1 MQLCI
6 FLYRSI
12 LKGLL
17 VGVIDLLRIM
27 SRVAASDNSFQLA
40 TWVLREF
47 GRSNSKF
54 KVDQA
59 ARDFCTQ
66 VQASRDLTS
75 RIIQKRLQALI
86 SFLLFL
92 SLS

>member
-1 MQLCI
+1 
-6 FLYRSI
+6 
-12 LKGLL
+12 L

-54 KVDQA
+54 KVKVENNLLGPSSE
-59 ARDFCTQ
+59 R
-66 VQASRDLTS
+66 
-75 RIIQKRLQALI
+75 
-86 SFLLFL
+86 FLHSGSSIERSYL
-92 SLS
+92 SYHPEKVAGLN